1 MPQADNRRT
10 TKSRE
15 NLLSAKW
22 VVVRL
27 TPFQADKNTNLTT
40 LLSALSALSAKP
52 ANPWYVGLFRADN
65 KFAHPHTCCP
75 LLSA

>member
-1 MPQADNRRT
+1 MPLADNRRT
-10 TKSRE
+10 RNSRE

-27 TPFQADKNTNLTT
+27 TPFSADKNTNLTT

-52 ANPWYVGLFRADN
+52 
-65 KFAHPHTCCP
+65 
-75 LLSA
+75 